1 MIVLEQKFDEAR
13 NDGLLLPSA
22 LQSAMQTADEPDTTP
37 SVAPRTRLVKRTP
50 SVQSAR
56 KPHTLEIFGPSKNAL
71 APIKFEINYRH
82 LFCV

>member
-22 LQSAMQTADEPDTTP
+22 LQSAMQTDEPDATP

-56 KPHTLEIFGPSKNAL
+56 KPQTLEIFGPSKFRL
-71 APIKFEINYRH
+71 
-82 LFCV
+82 

>member
-1 MIVLEQKFDEAR
+1 MRIDLRKKEIHPTKMIVLEQKFDEAR

-56 KPHTLEIFGPSKNAL
+56 KPQTLEIFGPSKL
-71 APIKFEINYRH
+71 SI
-82 LFCV
+82 